1 MSWEWVALIGMIV
14 IGILLIIF
22 RNTAFVK
29 KNWKYFLILAPL
41 IILVILRII
50 SSRKDP
56 GGATSSSSSA
66 KDDELER
73 KMETL
78 KDKLQE
84 VQMETAIEI
93 SAAKTKNEEVIKQL
107 EEIKKIEDKSE
118 RRKRLAA
125 MIG

>member
-41 IILVILRII
+41 MILVILRII

-56 GGATSSSSSA
+56 GGATSSSSA